1 MRSYAITAALVLVA
15 APLAGQGRE
24 IVVSLYGGG
33 ADHLADL
40 QESPPAWFMPGYSL
54 GGSVGVQLNPKF
66 GIHGDFTY
74 TRNDVQGSGPMAGG
88 DVNRFYYGV
97 HAEYRFPMEKWNP
110 FVFGG
115 LGAVSIDQL
124 NPEAFD
130 PTTRPAAMFGG
141 GLFYQIPYSRLEMM
155 GEIKGLTYNWNMAG
169 FDRTML
175 DVTYVVGVAYRFVVG
190 HSKEGAQ

>member
-1 MRSYAITAALVLVA
+1 MRSYSITAALLLAA
-15 APLAGQGRE
+15 APLAGQRHE
-24 IVVSLYGGG
+24 VVVSLYAGG
-33 ADHLADL
+33 ADHLVYL
-40 QESPPAWFMPGYSL
+40 EESPPAWFMPGYAV

-74 TRNDVQGSGPMAGG
+74 TRNDVQGSGPMVGG

-97 HAEYRFPMEKWNP
+97 HADYRFPMGKWSP

-124 NPEAFD
+124 HPEAFD

-141 GLFYQIPYSRLEMM
+141 GVFYKIPSTRLEIM
-155 GEIKGLTYNWNMAG
+155 GEVKGLTYNWNMAG
-169 FDRTML
+169 FNRTML
-175 DVTYVVGVAYRFVVG
+175 DVTYVAGMAYRFEL
-190 HSKEGAQ
+190 KLPF

>member
-1 MRSYAITAALVLVA
+1 MRSYSISAALLLAA
-15 APLAGQGRE
+15 APLAGQGHDV
-24 IVVSLYGGG
+24 VVSLYAGG
-33 ADHLADL
+33 ADHLVYL
-40 QESPPAWFMPGYSL
+40 EESPSAWFMPGYAVGFSA
-54 GGSVGVQLNPKF
+54 GVQLNPKF

-97 HAEYRFPMEKWNP
+97 HAEYRYPMGKWSP

-130 PTTRPAAMFGG
+130 PTTRPALMFGG
-141 GLFYQIPYSRLEMM
+141 GVSYKIPSSRLEIM

-169 FDRTML
+169 FDRNML
-175 DVTYVVGVAYRFVVG
+175 DVTYVVGMGYRFDV
-190 HSKEGAQ
+190 KLPW